1 MPFLKKTNEYKEM
14 DLNLDRVKNFLVQA
28 KIGYDKLKYI
38 HIAGTNGK
46 GTTAKLLSDIFTST
60 GYKTGLYTSPHLVKI
75 NERIKVNSKDISDTD
90 FKRIEKKYSYLLK
103 KNKLTYFEYITA
115 IAFIYFCEQKVD
127 ICILETGLGGRFDAT
142 NIVTPLVSIITTVA
156 LDHTEI
162 LGNTISKIAFEKAG
176 IIKQNVPVVCG
187 NMPKA
192 ALNKILKVAKEKSSK
207 AYIFAEDFNCKNLKY
222 DWKNFTQNV
231 LYNGI
236 KIKSE
241 FVYSL
246 LGQSQ
251 VYNLA
256 TVLCVCEILKNTFKN
271 IKLSLIKKVV
281 KSVKFEARFDI
292 RKFKFND
299 KNITIIIDGAHNIQA
314 TDNFIKLYKQSP
326 YGKSKCNLI
335 FAIMQEKKYEDVVKR
350 ISSIAKKV
358 YLIKPNNQRAVKEDI
373 LFKLFGKF
381 VKKENIVKCKI
392 KDCFKNIQDGETV
405 FCTGSFFLAGDIIK
419 FIEGKENV

>member
-1 MPFLKKTNEYKEM
+1 MPFLKKTNEYKDM
-14 DLNLDRVKNFLVQA
+14 DLNLDRIKNFLVQA

-46 GTTAKLLSDIFTST
+46 GTTAKLLSDIFTNA

-75 NERIKVNSKDISDTD
+75 NERIKVNSKDIPDTD
-90 FKRIEKKYSYLLK
+90 FKRIEKKYSCLLK

-115 IAFIYFCEQKVD
+115 IAFVYFCEQKVD

-142 NIVTPLVSIITTVA
+142 NIVKPLVSIITTVA

-187 NMPKA
+187 NMPKT

-207 AYIFAEDFNCKNLKY
+207 AYIFNKDFGCRSLKY
-222 DWKNFTQNV
+222 NWKNFTQNV

-299 KNITIIIDGAHNIQA
+299 KNITVIIDGAHNIQA

-335 FAIMQEKKYEDVVKR
+335 FAIMREKKYEDVVKK
-350 ISSIAKKV
+350 ISSVAKKV
-358 YLIKPNNQRAVKEDI
+358 YLVNVDNQRAVKEDV
-373 LFKLFGKF
+373 LFKIF
-381 VKKENIVKCKI
+381 KKKLKEENIVKCNI
-392 KDCFKNIQDGETV
+392 KNCFKYIKDGETV
-405 FCTGSFFLAGDIIK
+405 FCAGSFFLAGNIIK
-419 FIEGKENV
+419 FIEEEENV

>member
-1 MPFLKKTNEYKEM
+1 MPFLKKTNEYKDM
-14 DLNLDRVKNFLVQA
+14 DLNLDRIKNFLVQA

-46 GTTAKLLSDIFTST
+46 GTTAKLLSDIFTNA

-90 FKRIEKKYSYLLK
+90 FKRIEKKYSCLLK

-115 IAFIYFCEQKVD
+115 IAFVYFCEQKVD

-142 NIVTPLVSIITTVA
+142 NIVKPLVSIITTVA

-162 LGNTISKIAFEKAG
+162 LGNTISKVAFEKAG

-187 NMPKA
+187 NMPKT
-192 ALNKILKVAKEKSSK
+192 ALNKILKVTKEKSSK
-207 AYIFAEDFNCKNLKY
+207 AYIFNKDFGCRSLKY
-222 DWKNFTQNV
+222 NWKNFTQNV

-292 RKFKFND
+292 RKFKFNG
-299 KNITIIIDGAHNIQA
+299 KNITVIIDGAHNIQA

-335 FAIMQEKKYEDVVKR
+335 FAIMREKKYEDVVKK
-350 ISSIAKKV
+350 ISSVAKKV
-358 YLIKPNNQRAVKEDI
+358 YLVNVDNQRAVKEDV
-373 LFKLFGKF
+373 LFKIF
-381 VKKENIVKCKI
+381 KKKLKEENIVKCNI
-392 KDCFKNIQDGETV
+392 KNCFKYIKDGETV
-405 FCTGSFFLAGDIIK
+405 FCAGSFFLAGNIIK
-419 FIEGKENV
+419 FIEEEENV

>member
-1 MPFLKKTNEYKEM
+1 MSFSKKVNEYKEM
-14 DLNLDRVKNFLVQA
+14 DLGLDRIKNFLSQA
-28 KIGYDKLKYI
+28 KVKYENIKYI

-46 GTTAKLLSDIFTST
+46 GTTAKLLSDIFTSA

-115 IAFIYFCEQKVD
+115 IAFIYFCEKKVD

-142 NIVTPLVSIITTVA
+142 NTVTPLVSVITTVA

-176 IIKQNVPVVCG
+176 IIKKDVPVVCG
-187 NMPKA
+187 NMPKT
-192 ALNKILKVAKEKSSK
+192 ALNKILKVAKEKNSK
-207 AYIFAEDFNCKNLKY
+207 AYIFNKDFGCKHLKY
-222 DWKNFTQNV
+222 NWQKFTQTV

-241 FVYSL
+241 LVYSL

-256 TVLCVCEILKNTFKN
+256 TVLCVCEILNKTFKN

-292 RKFKFND
+292 RKFNFNG
-299 KNITIIIDGAHNIQA
+299 KQIKVIIDGAHNIQA
-314 TDNFIKLYKQSP
+314 TDNFIQLYKQSP
-326 YGKSKCNLI
+326 YGKNKCNLI
-335 FAIMQEKKYEDVVKR
+335 FAIMQEKKYEDVVKKV
-350 ISSIAKKV
+350 SSIAKKV
-358 YLIKPNNQRAVKEDI
+358 YLVTIDNERAVKEDI
-373 LFKLFGKF
+373 LFDIF
-381 VKKENIVKCKI
+381 KKTIKEENIVKCSI
-392 KDCFKNIQDGETV
+392 KNCFKYIKDGETI
-405 FCTGSFFLAGDIIK
+405 FCLGSFFLAGNIIK
-419 FIEGKENV
+419 FIEENENV

>member
-1 MPFLKKTNEYKEM
+1 MPFLKKTNEYKDM
-14 DLNLDRVKNFLVQA
+14 DLNLDRIKNFLVQA

-46 GTTAKLLSDIFTST
+46 GTTAKLLSDIFTNA

-90 FKRIEKKYSYLLK
+90 FKRIEKKYSCLLK

-115 IAFIYFCEQKVD
+115 IAFVYFCEQKVD

-142 NIVTPLVSIITTVA
+142 NIVKPLVSIITTVA

-176 IIKQNVPVVCG
+176 IIKHVPVVCG
-187 NMPKA
+187 NMPKT

-207 AYIFAEDFNCKNLKY
+207 AYIFNKDFGCRSLKY
-222 DWKNFTQNV
+222 NWKNFTQNV

-246 LGQSQ
+246 LGESQ

-256 TVLCVCEILKNTFKN
+256 TVLCVCEILKKYFKN
-271 IKLSLIKKVV
+271 IKTTLIKKVL
-281 KSVKFEARFDI
+281 KTVKFEARFDI

-299 KNITIIIDGAHNIQA
+299 KNITVIIDGAHNIQA
-314 TDNFIKLYKQSP
+314 ADNFIKLYKQSP

-335 FAIMQEKKYEDVVKR
+335 FAIMREKKYEDVVKK
-350 ISSIAKKV
+350 ISSVAKKV
-358 YLIKPNNQRAVKEDI
+358 YLVNVNNQRAVKEDV
-373 LFKLFGKF
+373 LFKIF
-381 VKKENIVKCKI
+381 KKKLKEENIVKCNI
-392 KDCFKNIQDGETV
+392 KNCFKYIKDGETV
-405 FCTGSFFLAGDIIK
+405 FCAGSFFLAGNIIK
-419 FIEGKENV
+419 FIEEEENV